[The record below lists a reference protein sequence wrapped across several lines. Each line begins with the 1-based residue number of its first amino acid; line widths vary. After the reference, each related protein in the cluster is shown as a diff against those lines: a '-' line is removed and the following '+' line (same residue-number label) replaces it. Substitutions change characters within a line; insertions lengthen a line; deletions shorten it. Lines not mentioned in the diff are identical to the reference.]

1 MDLSTTQLA
10 NVTIAVPLGR
20 IDQSTSASFEQALAP
35 LIASA
40 GVDKTSI
47 VLDFS
52 AVEYISSAGLRVLMI
67 ASKQM
72 TAHRARFVLAAPQ
85 TLVAEILK
93 VSRFDR
99 VLEVAPSVRIA
110 LGWLSQAAA
119 GAHDKLNATGT
130 KP

>member
-20 IDQSTSASFEQALAP
+20 IDQGTSPGFEQALAP

-40 GVDKTSI
+40 GVEKTPI

-72 TAHRARFVLAAPQ
+72 TAHRARIVLAAPQ

-99 VLEVAPSVRIA
+99 VLEVAPTVRTA
-110 LGWLSQAAA
+110 LEWLSPAAA
-119 GAHDKLNATGT
+119 KLHDNLNATGR